1 MTQIKRDDHRFLKG
15 LRPNLSHFRFQ
26 NSDFINQ
33 KSVNE
38 IICENLS
45 YQCHLCAI

>member
-1 MTQIKRDDHRFLKG
+1 MTTDFFKGASPESFSFQI
-15 LRPNLSHFRFQ
+15 PEFRFQ

-38 IICENLS
+38 IICENLF